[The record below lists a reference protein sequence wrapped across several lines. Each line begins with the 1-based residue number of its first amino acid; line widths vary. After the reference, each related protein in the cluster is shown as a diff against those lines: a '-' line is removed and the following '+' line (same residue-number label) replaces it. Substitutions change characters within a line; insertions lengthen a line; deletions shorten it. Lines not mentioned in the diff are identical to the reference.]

1 MLCTITIPQTMMTKK
16 PLFLAMEDAFNGAM
30 HDECFYEWNEVAAA
44 MLRAIADRIVETRGW
59 GSDDLTVVHKLQE
72 EADLAIKAG
81 KDPRNDPDY
90 NTYDYGTEPIP
101 GDTTWG
107 EK

>member
-1 MLCTITIPQTMMTKK
+1 MTKK
-16 PLFLAMEDAFNGAM
+16 PLFLAMEDAFNGAL
-30 HDECFYEWNEVAAA
+30 HDDCFYEWNEVAAA

-72 EADLAIKAG
+72 EADIADAWKE
-81 KDPRNDPDY
+81 DPRNDPDY
-90 NTYDYGTEPIP
+90 DTFPYGTEPIP

>member
-1 MLCTITIPQTMMTKK
+1 MTNK
-16 PLFLAMEDAFNGAM
+16 PLFILMQEAFDGAM

-44 MLRAIADRIVETRGW
+44 MLRAIADRIVETRAW
-59 GSDDLTVVHKLQE
+59 GSDDLTVVYKLQE
-72 EADLAIKAG
+72 EADIAAAWKE
-81 KDPRNDPDY
+81 DPRNEQDY
-90 NTYDYGTEPIP
+90 CTWNVGLEPIP

>member
-1 MLCTITIPQTMMTKK
+1 MTKK

-44 MLRAIADRIVETRGW
+44 MLRAIADRIAETR
-59 GSDDLTVVHKLQE
+59 GSDDLTVVYRLQE
-72 EADLAIKAG
+72 EADIADAWKE
-81 KDPRNDPDY
+81 DPRNDSDY
-90 NTYDYGTEPIP
+90 DTFPYGTEPIP
-101 GDTTWG
+101 GDTTWA

>member
-1 MLCTITIPQTMMTKK
+1 MTKK

-59 GSDDLTVVHKLQE
+59 GSDDLTVVYKLQE
-72 EADLAIKAG
+72 EADIADAWKE
-81 KDPRNDPDY
+81 DPRNDSDY
-90 NTYDYGTEPIP
+90 DTFPYGTEPIP

-107 EK
+107 WLNVWQ

>member
-1 MLCTITIPQTMMTKK
+1 MTK
-16 PLFLAMEDAFNGAM
+16 PLFVLMGEAFDGAM

-44 MLRAIADRIVETRGW
+44 MLRAIADCIVETQDPSS
-59 GSDDLTVVHKLQE
+59 SDLSVAYWLQQ
-72 EADLAIKAG
+72 EADLAMDAIP
-81 KDPRNDPDY
+81 DPRNDPDY

>member
-1 MLCTITIPQTMMTKK
+1 MTKK
-16 PLFLAMEDAFNGAM
+16 PLFLVMEDAFNGALR
-30 HDECFYEWNEVAAA
+30 DECFYEWNEVAAA
-44 MLRAIADRIVETRGW
+44 MLRAIADRIVETQDPN
-59 GSDDLTVVHKLQE
+59 SNDLGVAYWLQE

>member
-1 MLCTITIPQTMMTKK
+1 MTK
-16 PLFLAMEDAFNGAM
+16 PLFILMGEAFDGAM

-44 MLRAIADRIVETRGW
+44 MLRAIADRIVETQDPSS
-59 GSDDLTVVHKLQE
+59 SDLGVAYWLQE
-72 EADLAIKAG
+72 EADLAIKAE
-81 KDPRNDPDY
+81 KDPRNDQDY
-90 NTYDYGTEPIP
+90 CTWNVGLEPIP

>member
-1 MLCTITIPQTMMTKK
+1 MTKK

-44 MLRAIADRIVETRGW
+44 MLRAIADRIVETQDPN
-59 GSDDLTVVHKLQE
+59 SNDLGVAYWLQE

-81 KDPRNDPDY
+81 KDPRNADDY
-90 NTYDYGTEPIP
+90 DTWNVGLEPIP

>member
-1 MLCTITIPQTMMTKK
+1 MTKK
-16 PLFLAMEDAFNGAM
+16 PLFLAMEDAFNGAL

-44 MLRAIADRIVETRGW
+44 MLRAIADRIVETRDW
-59 GSDDLTVVHKLQE
+59 GSDDLAVAWWLQE

-81 KDPRNDPDY
+81 KDPRNEQDY
-90 NTYDYGTEPIP
+90 DTWHVGLEPIP

>member
-1 MLCTITIPQTMMTKK
+1 MTNK
-16 PLFLAMEDAFNGAM
+16 PLFILMGEAFDGAM
-30 HDECFYEWNEVAAA
+30 HDDCFYEWNEVAAA
-44 MLRAIADRIVETRGW
+44 MLRAIADRIINTSDW
-59 GSDDLTVVHKLQE
+59 GSNDLAVAYWLQE

-81 KDPRNDPDY
+81 KDPRNDQDY
-90 NTYDYGTEPIP
+90 CTWNVGLEPIP

>member
-1 MLCTITIPQTMMTKK
+1 MTKK

-44 MLRAIADRIVETRGW
+44 MLRAIADRIVETQDPN
-59 GSDDLTVVHKLQE
+59 SNDLGVAYWLQE
-72 EADLAIKAG
+72 EADIADAWKE
-81 KDPRNDPDY
+81 DPRNDPDY
-90 NTYDYGTEPIP
+90 DTFPYSTEPIP

>member
-1 MLCTITIPQTMMTKK
+1 MTKK

-44 MLRAIADRIVETRGW
+44 MLRAIADRIAETR
-59 GSDDLTVVHKLQE
+59 GSDDLTVVYKLQE
-72 EADLAIKAG
+72 EADIAAAWKE
-81 KDPRNDPDY
+81 DPRNDSDY
-90 NTYDYGTEPIP
+90 DTFPYGTEPIP
-101 GDTTWG
+101 GDTTWA

>member
-1 MLCTITIPQTMMTKK
+1 MTMTK
-16 PLFLAMEDAFNGAM
+16 PLFILMGEAFDGAM

-44 MLRAIADRIVETRGW
+44 MLRAIADRIVETRDW
-59 GSDDLTVVHKLQE
+59 GSDDLTVAYWLQE
-72 EADLAIKAG
+72 EADLAIKAE
-81 KDPRNDPDY
+81 KDPRNDEDY
-90 NTYDYGTEPIP
+90 NTYPYGTEPIP

>member
-1 MLCTITIPQTMMTKK
+1 MTTNK
-16 PLFLAMEDAFNGAM
+16 PLFILMGEAFDGAM

-44 MLRAIADRIVETRGW
+44 MLRAIADRIVETQDPSS
-59 GSDDLTVVHKLQE
+59 SDLSVAYWLQQ
-72 EADLAIKAG
+72 EADLAIKAE

-90 NTYDYGTEPIP
+90 DTFPYGTEPIP